1 MPGFELIGKEEKRE
15 LDNLMDKSGILF
27 RHGFDNLRNGVYK
40 TREFE
45 KNFSNQ
51 MNVQDALAVTSGTA
65 ALLVALKAFGI
76 GQGDEVITQSFTFVA
91 TVEAIVESGAKPI
104 ICDIDSTLN
113 LDPEAL
119 EAKISNKT
127 KAIIVVHMLGTP
139 CNLNPI
145 IKIAEKNKVNLE
157 FEASVCGGVPIIR
170 SLKEGLIANKI
181 KKVFGIFNGTS
192 NYILSSMDKEN
203 KSFNEV
209 LKNAQR
215 LGYAESN
222 PTSDLNGD
230 DVASKLKILSSL
242 CFNSFLNKN
251 IHVEGIKDIDKDDI
265 KYAKKLGYKIK
276 LLGYA
281 ELIGKNIF
289 QRVHPTLIRNSSY
302 VGSIDGVLNAVII
315 DGNPV
320 GQSIIQ
326 GEGAGPAATT
336 SALISDISSILRGN
350 IKFPF
355 SISNKERKNLN
366 FKDISERFFSA
377 YFRFNVTD
385 KPGVLSNITQIFS
398 RNKVSIKRLVQDP
411 NKNKSSS
418 SIIIITHPSK
428 DKSLNKIIQTI
439 NKRSYVKKRS
449 KLIRIDDE

>member
-1 MPGFELIGKEEKRE
+1 MKKLNIAIIGLGNIGSYLFKYLNRNKKILSQKNNCIPNILFVSAKNKNRKRGFKISRKIWLKNYLDATKKKNVDLIIELIGGAEGPAKK
-15 LDNLMDKSGILF
+15 L
-27 RHGFDNLRNGVYK
+27 V
-40 TREFE
+40 FE
-45 KNFSNQ
+45 
-51 MNVQDALAVTSGTA
+51 
-65 ALLVALKAFGI
+65 ALKNKKHVVTANKALI
-76 GQGDEVITQSFTFVA
+76 AKYGDQLA
-91 TVEAIVESGAKPI
+91 
-104 ICDIDSTLN
+104 
-113 LDPEAL
+113 
-119 EAKISNKT
+119 
-127 KAIIVVHMLGTP
+127 
-139 CNLNPI
+139 
-145 IKIAEKNKVNLE
+145 KIAEKNKVNFE

-181 KKVFGIFNGTS
+181 NKVFGIFNGTS

-203 KSFNEV
+203 KSFEEV
-209 LKNAQR
+209 LHNAKK

-222 PTSDLNGD
+222 PIADLNGD
-230 DVASKLKILSSL
+230 DVAAKLKILSSL

-265 KYAKKLGYKIK
+265 NYAKRLGYKIK

-281 ELIGKNIF
+281 ELIGNNIF
-289 QRVHPTLIRNSSY
+289 QRVHPTLIRDSSY

-336 SALISDISSILRGN
+336 SALVSDISSILRGN

-385 KPGVLSNITQIFS
+385 KPGILSNITQIFS
-398 RNKVSIKRLVQDP
+398 KNKVSIKRLVQDP
-411 NKNKSSS
+411 NKNKNSS
-418 SIIIITHPSK
+418 SIIIITHLSK
-428 DKSLNKIIQTI
+428 DKSLNRIIQTI
-439 NKRSYVKKRS
+439 NKKSYVKKRS

>member
-1 MPGFELIGKEEKRE
+1 MKKLNIAIIGLGNIGSYLYKYLNQNKKIISKKNNCIPNITYISAKNKNRKRNFKINRKIWLNNYLDPTKNKNVDLIVELIGGAEGPAKK
-15 LDNLMDKSGILF
+15 L
-27 RHGFDNLRNGVYK
+27 V
-40 TREFE
+40 FE
-45 KNFSNQ
+45 
-51 MNVQDALAVTSGTA
+51 
-65 ALLVALKAFGI
+65 ALKNKKHVVTANKALI
-76 GQGDEVITQSFTFVA
+76 AKYGDQLA
-91 TVEAIVESGAKPI
+91 
-104 ICDIDSTLN
+104 
-113 LDPEAL
+113 
-119 EAKISNKT
+119 
-127 KAIIVVHMLGTP
+127 
-139 CNLNPI
+139 
-145 IKIAEKNKVNLE
+145 KIAEKNKVNLE

-181 KKVFGIFNGTS
+181 NKVFGIFNGTS

-209 LKNAQR
+209 LKNAQK

-265 KYAKKLGYKIK
+265 NYAKRLGYKIK

-377 YFRFNVTD
+377 YLRFNVTD

-411 NKNKSSS
+411 NKNKTSS